1 MPELNTATLDKMVTE
16 FFLNGRQPS
25 LSIIAKPF
33 SADDLIHAFENLR
46 RSMLRLLGGLN
57 EAQINYSPD
66 ANTYSLSEIVSHL
79 SAAQGLT
86 YNAFLDIASSTLPH
100 VDPVP
105 RAPGGGAEKGLNGQ
119 ILQQR
124 LQKAS
129 DDLIRAL
136 RDAYNP
142 TVEKEVP
149 HPFLGT
155 LTLRGWMLFQLS
167 HDLDHLK
174 QAQTVRRSPSFPR
187 KVDSAG

>member
-1 MPELNTATLDKMVTE
+1 MPELNTATLDKMVTD

-25 LSIIAKPF
+25 LSIIVKPF

-46 RSMLRLLGGLN
+46 RSMTRLLNGLN
-57 EAQINYSPD
+57 EAQINFSPD

-105 RAPGGGAEKGLNGQ
+105 RNPGGGAEKGLDGQ
-119 ILQQR
+119 ILQTR
-124 LQKAS
+124 LQKAT
-129 DDLIRAL
+129 DDLIGAL
-136 RDAYNP
+136 RNAYSP
-142 TVEKEVP
+142 LMEKEVQ
-149 HPFLGT
+149 HPFLGS
-155 LTLRGWMLFQLS
+155 LTLRGWMLFQLT

-174 QAQTVRRSPSFPR
+174 QAQTVRRSTSFPR
-187 KVDSAG
+187 KLE

>member
-25 LSIIAKPF
+25 LSIMARPF
-33 SADDLIHAFENLR
+33 SADDLMHAFENLR
-46 RSMLRLLGGLN
+46 RGMTRLLSGLD
-57 EAQINYSPD
+57 EAQINFSPD
-66 ANTYSLSEIVSHL
+66 ASTYSLSEIVSHL

-105 RAPGGGAEKGLNGQ
+105 RTPGGGAEKGLNGQ
-119 ILQQR
+119 ILQTR

-129 DDLIRAL
+129 EDLIRAL
-136 RDAYNP
+136 RDAYSP
-142 TVEKEVP
+142 TTVEKEVQ
-149 HPFLGT
+149 HPLFGS
-155 LTLRGWMLFQLS
+155 LTLRGWMLFQLA

-174 QAQTVRRSPSFPR
+174 QAQTVRRAPSFP
-187 KVDSAG
+187 KKQI

>member
-25 LSIIAKPF
+25 LSILVKPF
-33 SADDLIHAFENLR
+33 SADDLMRAFENLR
-46 RSMLRLLGGLN
+46 RSMTRLLTDLN
-57 EAQINYSPD
+57 EVQINFSPD

-79 SAAQGLT
+79 AAAQGLT

-105 RAPGGGAEKGLNGQ
+105 RNPGGGAEKGLNGQ
-119 ILQQR
+119 ILQAR
-124 LQKAS
+124 LQKAT
-129 DDLIRAL
+129 DDLLGAL
-136 RDAYNP
+136 RNAYNP
-142 TVEKEVP
+142 TTEKEVQ
-149 HPFLGT
+149 HPGLGM

-174 QAQTVRRSPSFPR
+174 QAQTVRRSPAFP
-187 KVDSAG
+187 KKLD